1 MSAFRFSIKDEFKR
15 GPGNWEFNNQLLDDK
30 VYKTTIKD
38 CVQEVLEYYK
48 NVESKRLLWKL
59 IKTIIY
65 SKSKRKELK
74 HRESAIQE
82 RLQKLDYLI
91 CNNLDLSKQTLDE
104 FEEGK
109 KELEDIFEKKGNE
122 AIFRSKSRWVEMGEK
137 PTRYFFNLEKRNYE
151 EKVILQLKTRSDEI
165 ITDIKEINKEIEIY
179 YSELLQSQLDT
190 TLERESNQLFS
201 DFVSGL
207 DIPKVSDVEN
217 ALLEKALTIEEL
229 KVSLKSFQNVT
240 HSNVTQM

>member
-1 MSAFRFSIKDEFKR
+1 M
-15 GPGNWEFNNQLLDDK
+15 
-30 VYKTTIKD
+30 Y
-38 CVQEVLEYYK
+38 QE
-48 NVESKRLLWKL
+48 NR
-59 IKTIIY
+59 
-65 SKSKRKELK
+65 ELK

-109 KELEDIFEKKGNE
+109 KELEDIFEKKKRKE
-122 AIFRSKSRWVEMGEK
+122 AIFRSKSRWVEKGEK
-137 PTRYFFNLEKRNYE
+137 ATRYFFNLEKGNYE

-165 ITDIKEINKEIEIY
+165 ITDIKEIKKEMEIY
-179 YSELLQSQLDT
+179 YSELLQTKLDT
-190 TLERESNQLFS
+190 TLESESNKLFS

-207 DIPKVSDVEN
+207 DIPKVSDDEN

-229 KVSLKSFQNVT
+229 KASLKSFQNNKTPGDDGLTKEFYEVWGT
-240 HSNVTQM
+240 ST